1 MKIETIDENG
11 TYQTIEAVQADRIT
25 FGHHEPGKARLA
37 LVSEGRGIYPRLSG
51 WVRTMVDHFRH
62 RARSYG
68 HGHYC
73 PVD

>member
-37 LVSEGRGIYPRLSG
+37 LVSEGRGIYLFVDAQSLTTICKELTAAIEG
-51 WVRTMVDHFRH
+51 GNDVRSH
-62 RARSYG
+62 
-68 HGHYC
+68 
-73 PVD
+73 

>member
-37 LVSEGRGIYPRLSG
+37 LVSEGRGI
-51 WVRTMVDHFRH
+51 
-62 RARSYG
+62 
-68 HGHYC
+68 
-73 PVD
+73 

>member
-37 LVSEGRGIYPRLSG
+37 LVSEGRGIYLFVDAPSLTTICKELTAAIEG
-51 WVRTMVDHFRH
+51 GNDVRSH
-62 RARSYG
+62 
-68 HGHYC
+68 
-73 PVD
+73 